1 LNASDPVV
9 DGDGGARRDGG
20 LIPRRWTLH
29 GLNNGLIFTA
39 TYYGVSV
46 LPRALSYAIG
56 DAGTWLA
63 WRLMRRTREAIADN
77 LRAILPDQREHA
89 LERRALLTLRAYAR
103 DIIDFIR
110 AIRAPEDERR
120 LVFDFS
126 LETRQ
131 RFQAA
136 YAEGRGVILVA
147 GHYGNWEIGSLI
159 VRRALSLPLTIVAMP
174 EVSPAVNR
182 IRQDMRRATG
192 ADTLMVRHSLDTA
205 LQIKRRLNEKGV
217 VAMLTDRHVGRDRVR
232 VTLLGRDAWF
242 LRTPALMGLLTGAPL
257 VPSFIERTGS
267 GRFEVIT
274 GTAIHVSTELP
285 REEAIRDA
293 AQRFADQL
301 GERARLH
308 PHYWYH
314 FYRYWD
320 AQRESLDA
328 PASGPTA
335 AS

>member
-1 LNASDPVV
+1 M
-9 DGDGGARRDGG
+9 DGGARHDGG
-20 LIPRRWTLH
+20 PIPRRWTLH
-29 GLNNGLIFTA
+29 GLNNGLIFIA
-39 TYYGVSV
+39 TYHGVSM
-46 LPRALSYAIG
+46 LPRAVSYAIG

-63 WRLMRRTREAIADN
+63 WRLMRRTRAAIADN
-77 LRAILPDQREHA
+77 LRAIFPDQRQRA
-89 LERRALLTLRAYAR
+89 LERRALLTFRAYAR

-126 LETRQ
+126 LEARQ

-136 YAEGRGVILVA
+136 YAEGRGVILVT
-147 GHYGNWEIGSLI
+147 GHHGNWEIGSLI
-159 VRRALSLPLTIVAMP
+159 MRRTLRLPLTIVAMA
-174 EVSPAVNR
+174 EASPVVNR
-182 IRQDMRRATG
+182 IRHDMRRATG
-192 ADTLMVRHSLDTA
+192 ADTIEVRQSLDTA
-205 LQIKRRLNEKGV
+205 LQIKRRLNEKCV

-257 VPSFIERTGS
+257 IPSFIERTGS
-267 GRFEVIT
+267 GRFEVSA

-285 REEAIRDA
+285 RDEAIREA

-320 AQRESLDA
+320 AQCDSLDA
-328 PASGPTA
+328 QA
-335 AS
+335 

>member
-9 DGDGGARRDGG
+9 AVHGAARRDGG
-20 LIPRRWTLH
+20 QIPRRWTLH
-29 GLNNGLIFTA
+29 GLNNGLIFAA

-46 LPRALSYAIG
+46 LPRAVSYAIG

-63 WRLMRRTREAIADN
+63 WRLTRRTREAIADN
-77 LRAILPDQREHA
+77 LRPILPDQDERA
-89 LERRALLTLRAYAR
+89 LERRALLTFRAYAR

-120 LVFDFS
+120 LVYDFA
-126 LETRQ
+126 LEAQ
-131 RFQAA
+131 ERFQAA
-136 YAEGRGVILVA
+136 YAEGRGVILVS

-159 VRRALSLPLTIVAMP
+159 LRRTLRLPLTIVAMA
-174 EVSPAVNR
+174 EVSPVVNR
-182 IRQDMRRATG
+182 IRHDMRRATG
-192 ADTLMVRHSLDTA
+192 AETLGVRQSLDTA
-205 LQIKRRLNEKGV
+205 LQIKRRLNEKWV

-232 VTLLGRDAWF
+232 VTLFGRDAWF

-257 VPSFIERTGS
+257 MPSFIERTGS
-267 GRFEVIT
+267 GRFEVYT

-285 REEAIRDA
+285 RDEAIREA
-293 AQRFADQL
+293 TQRFADQL

-308 PHYWYH
+308 PDYWYH

-320 AQRESLDA
+320 SQREA
-328 PASGPTA
+328 
-335 AS
+335 

>member
-1 LNASDPVV
+1 MDR
-9 DGDGGARRDGG
+9 GARRDGG

-29 GLNNGLIFTA
+29 GLINNGLIFA
-39 TYYGVSV
+39 TTYHGVSL
-46 LPRALSYAIG
+46 LPRAVSYAIG

-77 LRAILPDQREHA
+77 LRAVLPDQGEQA
-89 LERRALLTLRAYAR
+89 LERRALLTFRAYAR
-103 DIIDFIR
+103 DVIDFIR

-120 LVFDFS
+120 LAFDF
-126 LETRQ
+126 LLDGHR

-136 YAEGRGVILVA
+136 YAEGRGVILVT

-159 VRRALSLPLTIVAMP
+159 LRRALGLPLTIVAMP
-174 EVSPAVNR
+174 EVSPVVNR
-182 IRQDMRRATG
+182 IRHEMRRATG
-192 ADTLMVRHSLDTA
+192 ADTLEVRQSLDTA
-205 LQIKRRLNEKGV
+205 LQIKRRLNEKWV
-217 VAMLTDRHVGRDRVR
+217 VAMIADRHVGRDRVR

-320 AQRESLDA
+320 AQRESPDG
-328 PASGPTA
+328 PA
-335 AS
+335 

>member
-9 DGDGGARRDGG
+9 AVHGAARRDGG
-20 LIPRRWTLH
+20 QIPRRWTLH
-29 GLNNGLIFTA
+29 GLNNGLIFAA

-46 LPRALSYAIG
+46 LPRAVSYAIG

-63 WRLMRRTREAIADN
+63 WRLTRRTREAIADN
-77 LRAILPDQREHA
+77 LRPILPDQDERA
-89 LERRALLTLRAYAR
+89 LERRALLTFRAYAR

-120 LVFDFS
+120 LVYDFA
-126 LETRQ
+126 LEAQ
-131 RFQAA
+131 ERFQAA
-136 YAEGRGVILVA
+136 YAEGRGVILVS

-159 VRRALSLPLTIVAMP
+159 LRRTLRLPLTIVAMA
-174 EVSPAVNR
+174 EVSPVVNR
-182 IRQDMRRATG
+182 IRHDMRRATG
-192 ADTLMVRHSLDTA
+192 AETLGVRQSLDTA
-205 LQIKRRLNEKGV
+205 LQIKRRLNERWV

-232 VTLLGRDAWF
+232 VTLFGRDAWF

-257 VPSFIERTGS
+257 MPSFIERTGS
-267 GRFEVIT
+267 GRFEVHT

-285 REEAIRDA
+285 RDEAIREA
-293 AQRFADQL
+293 TQRFADQL

-308 PHYWYH
+308 PDYWYH

-320 AQRESLDA
+320 SQRESPDP
-328 PASGPTA
+328 PA
-335 AS
+335 